1 MKKYNM
7 KDNRLAYLA
16 IIIISLLISACGG
29 GDKESEK
36 DRTNRL
42 LKSTTWNVS
51 RVTIDG
57 VDKTSDYTGMTLKI
71 SDGTYTST
79 NGGPVWP
86 ASGVWKLLDNTT
98 AERDGSETVHIDA
111 LSETNLTLSLD
122 WQKTTFGQ
130 GRLSSIKGAY
140 SFEFIK

>member
-1 MKKYNM
+1 MQKYNM
-7 KDNRLAYLA
+7 KYNHLACLA
-16 IIIISLLISACGG
+16 IVAISLLINACGS
-29 GDKESEK
+29 DKESEK

-42 LKSTTWNVS
+42 LKSTTWKLN

-57 VDKTSDYTGMTLKI
+57 VDKTNDYTGMTLKI

-79 NGGPVWP
+79 NGEPVWP
-86 ASGVWKLLDNTT
+86 ASGTWKLIDNTT
-98 AERDGSETVHIDA
+98 AERDGSEAVHINGVT
-111 LSETNLTLSLD
+111 ETSLTLSLD
-122 WQKTTFGQ
+122 WQKTTLGE